1 MSENEEELA
10 HYLDLLD
17 EEVARLRLALPAAV
31 EVQWEAP
38 PAPEQ
43 ARRRAGS
50 AVADPT
56 GNTASDS
63 ARLQLRYQLRCSAP
77 LLKNAVINVR
87 GVRRGLERRLSPYGG
102 VTEVTSN

>member
-1 MSENEEELA
+1 MEEELS

-17 EEVARLRLALPAAV
+17 EEVARLRLALPVAT

-38 PAPEQ
+38 PVPSGS
-43 ARRRAGS
+43 RRSGS
-50 AVADPT
+50 SVADPT

-87 GVRRGLERRLSPYGG
+87 GVRRGLERRLTPYGG
-102 VTEVTSN
+102 VGEG